1 MALEGFGDATRVW
14 FGDTFAGPTRV
25 QEAGWPHIVAGD
37 NALLLAPTGSGK
49 TLAAFLAALDKL
61 TRLPIDAEPGV
72 RVLYISPLK
81 ALVYDIER
89 NLRAPLVGLANAAT
103 RLGRSLRPIR
113 VDIRTGDTA
122 QRDRRL
128 QARDPA
134 EVLVTTPESLYL
146 LLGSQSRE
154 NLRTIE
160 TIIVDEIHVLAGSKR
175 GSHLA
180 LSLERLA
187 ALTDR
192 EPQRIGLS
200 ATQRP
205 LELVASFL
213 GGDREVRV
221 VDTSEPPRIDLRI
234 VVPVEDMDRPIAAGI
249 PATKGGDG
257 QFQRVGG
264 SGPSAPSSGA
274 NTLQQGL
281 WPTVYPKI
289 LELIRAHRSTI
300 VFTNSRLLCERLSQ
314 RLNELAGEDLVRAHH
329 GSISHSQRNATEE
342 MLKQGKLPAIVATS
356 SLELGIDMGA
366 VDLVVLVE
374 SPGAVSRGLQRI
386 GRAGHGVGETS
397 IGRIFPKFKADLVE
411 CAVVANRM
419 IAGEIEHTSVPRNC
433 LDVLAQQVVAAVATD
448 AWAVADLFALV
459 KRAFPYRELSEA
471 LFTSVLDMLAG
482 RYPSDAF
489 ADLAPRITWD
499 RTTDILKPRRG
510 ANTLALMNAGTIP
523 DRGLFGVFLAGDDGP
538 RLGELD
544 EEMVYESR
552 AGDTIILGAST
563 WRIQEITR
571 DRVLV
576 TPAPG
581 EPGRLPFWHGDR
593 PGRPVDLGRA
603 LGAYV
608 REVGE
613 LPEKS
618 AVKRV
623 AKSAP
628 VDDLA
633 ARNVVS
639 YVHEQRGI
647 TEVVP
652 SDRTLV
658 VERFRDELGDWR
670 VCILSP
676 FGTRVHAPWAMAIEA
691 SLSGAAGFE
700 IQTLWTDDGIS
711 LRFADTD
718 DLPDLQ
724 GLFPDPDEV
733 EELVVQQL
741 GRSALFAARFR
752 ENAARSLLLPR
763 RTFKGRSPLWQQR
776 LRAQQ
781 LQSVA
786 TSYPAFPVVL
796 ETYRECLQ
804 DVFDL
809 PALRELLGSLQRR
822 EIVVHEVETSR
833 ASPVARSLVFAYIAA
848 YMYEGDAPLAE
859 RKAQALTLDRS
870 LLRELLGQEE
880 LRELLDTSALTDVEA
895 ELQWL
900 TPERA
905 ARDADA
911 VHDLLRRLGDLSTD
925 ELQARAAEPVRPWL
939 RELETTR
946 RTIPVRIAGEDRWI
960 AAEDASRYRDAL
972 GIPLP
977 PGLPAAFLEPVA
989 DPLESLILR
998 WARTHGPF
1006 TADPLARRFG
1016 LPPGVVEAV
1025 LRGLEARD
1033 QILRGGLRPGGSG
1046 EEWCDP
1052 DVMRRLRRRSLA
1064 NLRKEVA
1071 PVEADVYGRFLIGWH
1086 GIGSSRGG
1094 PGRLSDVL
1102 DQLEGVPLPFSALE
1116 SSILPSRVRDYEPRM
1131 LDELGMMGLVVWLGH
1146 GALGSKDGR
1155 VALYRRER
1163 VGLLVDEPEIPE
1175 SFFDPDTPDGPLRQ
1189 ALWNHLQARGACFLT
1204 ELQMAGGGAALA
1216 DVTRALWDL
1225 VWAGLVTN
1233 DTFLPLRGLHSSAR
1247 KGSARRARAQTAG
1260 GRWSAVTSLIGPP
1273 PTPTERAHARALQ
1286 LLERYGVASS
1296 AAAKAEGLPGGFS
1309 AVYPVLRAM
1318 EESGKARRGWFVDG
1332 LGGAQ
1337 FALAGAVDR
1346 LRGHREP
1353 DREAVVLSAIDPAS
1367 PWGALLPWPERPEPQ
1382 PRREAG
1388 SLVVLVGGLPVLW
1401 VGKGAKSLVT
1411 FDAGPAELEAA
1422 VVALRG
1428 HRGLKRTL
1436 RLDRIDGDS
1445 ALDSP
1450 LRSRFLAAGFAQD
1463 HKGLVLP

>member
-1 MALEGFGDATRVW
+1 MEFSAATRAW
-14 FGDTFAGPTRV
+14 FGDTFARPTRV
-25 QEAGWPHIVAGD
+25 QAEGWPHIARGD

-61 TRLPIDAEPGV
+61 TRLPLDAEPGV

-103 RLGRSLRPIR
+103 RLGDTLRPIR
-113 VDIRTGDTA
+113 VDIRTGDTDA
-122 QRDRRL
+122 RDRRL

-146 LLGSQSRE
+146 LLGSQARDT
-154 NLRTIE
+154 LRTVE
-160 TIIVDEIHVLAGSKR
+160 TVIVDEIHVLAGSKR

-192 EPQRIGLS
+192 DPQRIGLS

-205 LELVASFL
+205 LELVARFL
-213 GGDREVRV
+213 GGDRDVKV
-221 VDTSEPPRIDLRI
+221 VDTSEPPRIDLHI
-234 VVPVEDMDRPIAAGI
+234 VVPVEDMDRPVAAGI
-249 PATKGGDG
+249 QRAQGGDG

-264 SGPSAPSSGA
+264 RVPATDGP
-274 NTLQQGL
+274 NTLQHGL
-281 WPTVYPKI
+281 WPTIYPKI

-300 VFTNSRLLCERLSQ
+300 VFTNSRLLCERLAQ

-329 GSISHSQRNATEE
+329 GSISHAQRNVTEE

-397 IGRIFPKFKADLVE
+397 IGRIFPKFKGDLVE

-419 IAGEIEHTSVPRNC
+419 VAGEIEHTAIPRNC
-433 LDVLAQQVVAAVATD
+433 LDVLAQQIVAAVAMD
-448 AWAVADLFALV
+448 DWATADLAALIR
-459 KRAFPYRELSEA
+459 RAFPYRELTDT
-471 LFTSVLDMLAG
+471 LLVSVLDMLAG

-489 ADLAPRITWD
+489 ADLAPRLTWD
-499 RTTDILKPRRG
+499 RSTDTLKPRRG
-510 ANTLALMNAGTIP
+510 SKTIALMNAGTIP
-523 DRGLFGVFLAGDDGP
+523 DRGLYAVFLAGDDGP

-552 AGDTIILGAST
+552 SGDTIILGAST
-563 WRIQEITR
+563 WRIEEITR
-571 DRVLV
+571 DRVIV
-576 TPAPG
+576 SPAPG

-608 REVGE
+608 REVAD

-618 AVKRV
+618 AVKKV
-623 AKSAP
+623 ASGAP
-628 VDDLA
+628 LDELA
-633 ARNVVS
+633 ARNLVS
-639 YVHEQRGI
+639 YVREQREL

-691 SLSGAAGFE
+691 ALSGGAGFE
-700 IQTLWTDDGIS
+700 IQSLWTDDGIS

-718 DLPDLQ
+718 ELPDTEH
-724 GLFPDPDEV
+724 LFPDPDEL
-733 EELVVQQL
+733 EDLVVQQL
-741 GRSALFAARFR
+741 GRSAMFAARFR

-763 RTFKGRSPLWQQR
+763 RSFKGRSPLWQQR
-776 LRAQQ
+776 LKAQQ
-781 LQSVA
+781 LQAVA
-786 TSYPAFPVVL
+786 TSYPAFPIVL

-809 PALRELLGSLQRR
+809 PALRELLAQIRR
-822 EIVVHEVETSR
+822 RDIAIHEVETRR
-833 ASPVARSLVFAYIAA
+833 ASPFARSLVFAYVAA

-859 RKAQALTLDRS
+859 RKAHALTLDRS

-880 LRELLDTSALTDVEA
+880 LRELLDHDALTDVEA

-900 TPERA
+900 VPERA

-911 VHDLLRRLGDLSTD
+911 LHDLLRRLGDLDTD

-939 RELETTR
+939 RKLETQR
-946 RTIPVRIAGEDRWI
+946 RAIPVRIAGRDRWI
-960 AAEDASRYRDAL
+960 AAEDAGRYRDAL
-972 GIPLP
+972 GVPVP
-977 PGLPAAFLEPVA
+977 PGLPAAFLEA
-989 DPLESLILR
+989 HDAPLESLILR

-1006 TADPLARRFG
+1006 TAGPLANRFG
-1016 LPPGVVEAV
+1016 LQPAVVQAV

-1033 QILRGGLRPGGSG
+1033 LLMRGGLRPGGEG

-1064 NLRKEVA
+1064 KLRREVE
-1071 PVEADVYGRFLIGWH
+1071 PVEGDVYARFLVGWH
-1086 GIGSSRGG
+1086 GIGSPRGG
-1094 PGRLSDVL
+1094 PGRLSEVL
-1102 DQLEGVPLPFSALE
+1102 DQLEGLPLPFSTLE
-1116 SSILPSRVRDYEPRM
+1116 SNVLPARIKGYEPRM
-1131 LDELGMMGLVVWLGH
+1131 LDELGMMGMVVWLGR

-1155 VALYRRER
+1155 IALYRRDR
-1163 VGLLVDEPEIPE
+1163 VGLLVDPPEIE
-1175 SFFDPDTPDGPLRQ
+1175 EAFFAEGTPDGPLRQ
-1189 ALWNHLQARGACFLT
+1189 RLWEHLQSRGACFLI
-1204 ELQMAGGGAALA
+1204 ELQMACGDTPLA

-1233 DTFLPLRGLHSSAR
+1233 DTFLPLRGLRSNAR
-1247 KGSARRARAQTAG
+1247 QGSARRARAQTAG

-1273 PTPTERAHARALQ
+1273 ADPTERAHARAIQ
-1286 LLERYGVASS
+1286 LLDRYGVATS
-1296 AAAKAEGLPGGFS
+1296 AAAKAEALPGGFG

-1318 EESGKARRGWFVDG
+1318 EESGKARRGWFIDG

-1337 FALAGAVDR
+1337 FAMAGAVDR
-1346 LRGHREP
+1346 LRGHRQP
-1353 DREAVVLSAIDPAS
+1353 SSDAVVLSAVDPAS
-1367 PWGALLPWPERPEPQ
+1367 PWGAVLPWPERPEPQ

-1388 SLVVLVGGLPVLW
+1388 ALVVLVGGAPVLW
-1401 VGKGAKSLVT
+1401 LGKGAKSLVT
-1411 FDAGPAELEAA
+1411 FPCPPSAFDAA
-1422 VVALRG
+1422 VQALRG
-1428 HRGLKRTL
+1428 QTALRRTL
-1436 RLDRIDGDS
+1436 RIDRIDGDA

-1450 LRSRFLAAGFAQD
+1450 HRARFLQAGFAAD
-1463 HKGLVLP
+1463 YKGLVLG